1 MPSFFSTIIL
11 MQGIDDGRSKRC
23 GCGSWGIEL
32 LPSQSKK
39 KMTVMEEFVFMTMF
53 DRELYIY
60 CSQILVGEI
69 DVLYEFNRLIKVGQL
84 LSFDQLLLR
93 SY

>member
-1 MPSFFSTIIL
+1 

-23 GCGSWGIEL
+23 GCGSWGLEL

-39 KMTVMEEFVFMTMF
+39 KMTVMEEFFVFMAIL

-60 CSQILVGEI
+60 CSQIRVGEI

-84 LSFDQLLLR
+84 FSFDQLLLR

>member
-1 MPSFFSTIIL
+1 
-11 MQGIDDGRSKRC
+11 MQGIDNRRSKRC
-23 GCGSWGIEL
+23 GCGSWGLEL

-39 KMTVMEEFVFMTMF
+39 KMTVMEEFVFMAML

-60 CSQILVGEI
+60 CSQILVGES
-69 DVLYEFNRLIKVGQL
+69 DVLYDFNRLIKVEQL